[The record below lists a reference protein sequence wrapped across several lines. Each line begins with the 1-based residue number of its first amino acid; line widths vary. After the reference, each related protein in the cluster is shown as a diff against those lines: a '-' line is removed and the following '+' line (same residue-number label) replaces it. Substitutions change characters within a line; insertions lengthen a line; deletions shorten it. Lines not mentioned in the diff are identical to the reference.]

1 MTVNTSTSIHSPSRR
16 PFLRPKFTLSP
27 REAANDPGALC
38 TLPDLVEFNATYNR
52 NHLFCAQYGH
62 NIHLPPKFITH
73 GDLYDAVLRFSAWLI
88 LQGLVQRPKV
98 VDGKISKARPVAMLM
113 SSDVAWFITFVSLL
127 RLGVPV
133 SR

>member
-1 MTVNTSTSIHSPSRR
+1 MAIESTVAVPQ
-16 PFLRPKFTLSP
+16 PEAFVRPKFNVSKPTTPEDGNL
-27 REAANDPGALC
+27 L